1 MLNLNENV
9 LIVGLGNVGDEYEH
23 TRHNAGFDVIDDIAS
38 ITGVSFK
45 KGFNGFY
52 TKISSLGDKDV
63 FLLKPSTFM
72 NLSGKSVKP
81 FLDFYKIPT
90 ENMIVIQ
97 DDMDLDL
104 GNVKAKI
111 LKGDGGHRGIR
122 SIVAETGQTDFIRIK
137 VGIGHPQFKSDVVN
151 FVLTRPQG
159 TDLEAYSQGL
169 HDAALLTLL
178 ITKNGYDKG
187 SNMFY
192 SQRDKK
198 KKELNA

>member
-1 MLNLNENV
+1 MLNPNENV
-9 LIVGLGNVGDEYEH
+9 LIVGLGNLGDEYEH

-38 ITGVSFK
+38 LTGVSFK

-63 FLLKPSTFM
+63 FLLKPATFM

>member
-1 MLNLNENV
+1 MLNPNENV

-38 ITGVSFK
+38 LTSVSFK

-63 FLLKPSTFM
+63 FLLKPATFM

-122 SIVAETGQTDFIRIK
+122 SIVAETGKSDFIRIK

-198 KKELNA
+198 KKELND

>member
-1 MLNLNENV
+1 MLNPNENV

-38 ITGVSFK
+38 LTGVSFK

-63 FLLKPSTFM
+63 FLLKPATFM

-198 KKELNA
+198 KKELDA

>member
-1 MLNLNENV
+1 MFNPKENV

-38 ITGVSFK
+38 LTGVSFK

-63 FLLKPSTFM
+63 FLLKPATFM

-198 KKELNA
+198 KKDFNA

>member
-1 MLNLNENV
+1 MLNPDENV

-38 ITGVSFK
+38 LTGVSFK

-63 FLLKPSTFM
+63 FLLKPATFM

>member
-1 MLNLNENV
+1 MLNPNENV

-23 TRHNAGFDVIDDIAS
+23 TRHNAGFDVIGDIAS

-63 FLLKPSTFM
+63 FLLKPATFM

>member
-1 MLNLNENV
+1 MLNPNENV

-38 ITGVSFK
+38 LTGVSFK

-63 FLLKPSTFM
+63 FLLKPATFM

>member
-1 MLNLNENV
+1 MLNPNENV

-38 ITGVSFK
+38 LTGVSFK

-63 FLLKPSTFM
+63 FLLKPATFM

-104 GNVKAKI
+104 GYVKAKI

-159 TDLEAYSQGL
+159 TDLEAYSQVL

>member
-1 MLNLNENV
+1 MLNPNENV

-38 ITGVSFK
+38 LTRVSFK

-63 FLLKPSTFM
+63 FLLKPATFM
-72 NLSGKSVKP
+72 NLSGKSVKS